1 MTETSQVVYHA
12 QCPHCATVRKISH
25 AQLQAAKGLVQ
36 CRQCDQTYPARG
48 NLLKPDQVKLI
59 VDQPSIAPSATPM
72 PVTIT
77 PHPQVMD
84 HDALLPSD
92 TPVQADASASETS
105 VLDDIFERLA
115 ADANA
120 SAPVASSTSSA
131 APDIDTA
138 VEEAAPKKV
147 KSSGLFAKLL
157 SRKNQHQAEDV
168 DEADEADIIF
178 ESIDMEDGFKNN
190 KAQLHVDADVRP
202 QGVLM
207 EHINSAASD
216 EMVKK
221 YRENKLA
228 ANKRPVNDSDS
239 ATAAADALLATL
251 QGVGA
256 AASAELPTASPN
268 ASSKP
273 LNPLQNADDFVF
285 QMQEDFGLDEE
296 ADAKAE
302 VLSSKSHKPSS
313 HQSKLQ
319 SLLVREQADER
330 AQAQLTEADVIAPD
344 YDANK
349 EWFTQFFN
357 SLNQNQ
363 AMSILGNSDLQADNT
378 TVDENG
384 EPIAAAKRLHDGGSN
399 TVAMRLPEN
408 SMLVFTLEDDGTSHS
423 QLSFIDIQEHLPHK
437 APETTHTTIVQQSHH
452 NEHTIWTVACIV
464 AILVLIIQMFYYFLL
479 LTP

>member
-12 QCPHCATVRKISH
+12 QCPHCATIRKISH

-36 CRQCDQTYPARG
+36 CRQCDETYLARG
-48 NLLKPDQVKLI
+48 NLLKPDQLKLI
-59 VDQPSIAPSATPM
+59 VDQPSIVPSATPT

-77 PHPQVMD
+77 PPPQFAE
-84 HDALLPSD
+84 HSSD
-92 TPVQADASASETS
+92 TTAPTASETAA
-105 VLDDIFERLA
+105 LDDIFERLA
-115 ADANA
+115 AEANDDTRTPVNA
-120 SAPVASSTSSA
+120 ATESKLDSADDTVAEPA
-131 APDIDTA
+131 
-138 VEEAAPKKV
+138 KKV

-157 SRKNQHQAEDV
+157 SRKNQYQAPAEDN
-168 DEADEADIIF
+168 DIIF
-178 ESIDMEDGFKNN
+178 ESIDMEDGFLNN

-207 EHINSAASD
+207 EHISEADRD

-221 YRENKLA
+221 YRENKNA
-228 ANKRPVNDSDS
+228 AKKRPVNEAVAASG
-239 ATAAADALLATL
+239 AADALLATL
-251 QGVGA
+251 QGLDTAPSGNTTPA
-256 AASAELPTASPN
+256 AEKLTPSPDI
-268 ASSKP
+268 SH
-273 LNPLQNADDFVF
+273 ADDFVF
-285 QMQEDFGLDEE
+285 QIQEDANQFDDVS
-296 ADAKAE
+296 ADDMPVHEPAIKT
-302 VLSSKSHKPSS
+302 SS
-313 HQSKLQ
+313 HHSKLQ
-319 SLLVREQADER
+319 SLLVREQTEER
-330 AQAQLTEADVIAPD
+330 AHLTEADVIAPD
-344 YDANK
+344 YDASK

-363 AMSILGNSDLQADNT
+363 AMSILGNPDLQADAVT
-378 TVDENG
+378 LDENG
-384 EPIAAAKRLHDGGSN
+384 EPIPAAKRMHEGGSN

-437 APETTHTTIVQQSHH
+437 TPETTHTTIVQQSNH

>member
-12 QCPHCATVRKISH
+12 QCPHCATIRKISH

-36 CRQCDQTYPARG
+36 CRQCDETYLARG
-48 NLLKPDQVKLI
+48 NLLKPDQLKLI
-59 VDQPSIAPSATPM
+59 VDQPSIVPSATPT

-77 PHPQVMD
+77 PPPQFAD
-84 HDALLPSD
+84 HSSD
-92 TPVQADASASETS
+92 TTTPTASETAA
-105 VLDDIFERLA
+105 LDDIFERLA
-115 ADANA
+115 AEANDDTRTPVNTA
-120 SAPVASSTSSA
+120 TENKLDSA
-131 APDIDTA
+131 DDTA
-138 VEEAAPKKV
+138 AEPAKKV

-157 SRKNQHQAEDV
+157 SRKNQYQAPAEDN
-168 DEADEADIIF
+168 DIIF
-178 ESIDMEDGFKNN
+178 ESIDMEDGFLNN

-207 EHINSAASD
+207 EHISEADRD

-221 YRENKLA
+221 YRENKNA
-228 ANKRPVNDSDS
+228 AKKRPVNETVAASG
-239 ATAAADALLATL
+239 AADALLATL
-251 QGVGA
+251 QGLDTAPAGHTTPA
-256 AASAELPTASPN
+256 AEKPTPSPDI
-268 ASSKP
+268 SH
-273 LNPLQNADDFVF
+273 ADDFVF
-285 QMQEDFGLDEE
+285 QIQEDTNQFDDVS
-296 ADAKAE
+296 ADDMPAHEPAIKT
-302 VLSSKSHKPSS
+302 SS
-313 HQSKLQ
+313 HHSKLQ
-319 SLLVREQADER
+319 SLLVREQTEER
-330 AQAQLTEADVIAPD
+330 AHLTEADVIAPD
-344 YDANK
+344 YDASK

-363 AMSILGNSDLQADNT
+363 AMSILGNPDLQADAVT
-378 TVDENG
+378 LDENG
-384 EPIAAAKRLHDGGSN
+384 EPIAAAKRMHEGGSN

-437 APETTHTTIVQQSHH
+437 TPETTHTTIVQQSNH

>member
-12 QCPHCATVRKISH
+12 QCPHCATIRKISH

-36 CRQCDQTYPARG
+36 CRQCDETYLARG
-48 NLLKPDQVKLI
+48 NLLKPDQLKLI
-59 VDQPSIAPSATPM
+59 VDQPSIVPSATPT

-77 PHPQVMD
+77 PPPQFAD
-84 HDALLPSD
+84 HSSD
-92 TPVQADASASETS
+92 TTTPTASETAA
-105 VLDDIFERLA
+105 LDDIFERLA
-115 ADANA
+115 AEANDDTR
-120 SAPVASSTSSA
+120 APVNTATDNKLDSA
-131 APDIDTA
+131 DDTA
-138 VEEAAPKKV
+138 AEPAKKV

-157 SRKNQHQAEDV
+157 SRKNQYQAPAEDN
-168 DEADEADIIF
+168 DIIF
-178 ESIDMEDGFKNN
+178 ESIDMEDGFLNN

-207 EHINSAASD
+207 EHISEADRD

-221 YRENKLA
+221 YRENKNA
-228 ANKRPVNDSDS
+228 AKKRPVNEAVAASG
-239 ATAAADALLATL
+239 AADALLATL
-251 QGVGA
+251 QGLDTAPAGNTTPA
-256 AASAELPTASPN
+256 AEKPTPSPDI
-268 ASSKP
+268 SH
-273 LNPLQNADDFVF
+273 ADDFVF
-285 QMQEDFGLDEE
+285 QIQEDTNQFDDVS
-296 ADAKAE
+296 ADDMPAHEPAIKT
-302 VLSSKSHKPSS
+302 SS
-313 HQSKLQ
+313 HHSKLQ
-319 SLLVREQADER
+319 SLLVREQTEER
-330 AQAQLTEADVIAPD
+330 AHLTEADVIAPD
-344 YDANK
+344 YDASK

-363 AMSILGNSDLQADNT
+363 AMSILGNPDLQADAVT
-378 TVDENG
+378 LDENG
-384 EPIAAAKRLHDGGSN
+384 EPIAAAKRMHEGGSN

-437 APETTHTTIVQQSHH
+437 TPETTHTTIVQQSNH

>member
-12 QCPHCATVRKISH
+12 QCPHCATIRKISH

-36 CRQCDQTYPARG
+36 CRQCDETYLARG
-48 NLLKPDQVKLI
+48 NLLKPDQLKLI
-59 VDQPSIAPSATPM
+59 VDQPSIVPSATPT

-77 PHPQVMD
+77 PPPQFTD
-84 HDALLPSD
+84 HSSD
-92 TPVQADASASETS
+92 TTTPTASETAA
-105 VLDDIFERLA
+105 LDDIFERLA
-115 ADANA
+115 AEANDDTR
-120 SAPVASSTSSA
+120 APVNTATENKLDSA
-131 APDIDTA
+131 DDTA
-138 VEEAAPKKV
+138 AEPAKKV

-157 SRKNQHQAEDV
+157 SRKNQYQAPAEDN
-168 DEADEADIIF
+168 DIIF
-178 ESIDMEDGFKNN
+178 ESIDMEDGFLNN

-207 EHINSAASD
+207 EHISEADRD

-221 YRENKLA
+221 YRENKNA
-228 ANKRPVNDSDS
+228 AKKRPVNEAVAASG
-239 ATAAADALLATL
+239 AADALLATL
-251 QGVGA
+251 QGLDTTPAGHTTPA
-256 AASAELPTASPN
+256 AEKPTPSPDI
-268 ASSKP
+268 SH
-273 LNPLQNADDFVF
+273 ADDFVF
-285 QMQEDFGLDEE
+285 QIQEDANQFDDVS
-296 ADAKAE
+296 ADDMPAHEPAIKT
-302 VLSSKSHKPSS
+302 SS
-313 HQSKLQ
+313 HHSKLQ
-319 SLLVREQADER
+319 SLLVREQTEER
-330 AQAQLTEADVIAPD
+330 AHLTEADVIAPD
-344 YDANK
+344 YDASK

-363 AMSILGNSDLQADNT
+363 AMSILGNPDLQADAVT
-378 TVDENG
+378 LDENG
-384 EPIAAAKRLHDGGSN
+384 EPIAAAKRMHEGGSN

-437 APETTHTTIVQQSHH
+437 TPETTHTTIVQQSNH

>member
-12 QCPHCATVRKISH
+12 QCPHCATIRKISH

-36 CRQCDQTYPARG
+36 CRQCDETYLARG
-48 NLLKPDQVKLI
+48 NLLKPDQLKLI
-59 VDQPSIAPSATPM
+59 VDQPSIVPSATPT

-77 PHPQVMD
+77 PPPQFAD
-84 HDALLPSD
+84 HSSD
-92 TPVQADASASETS
+92 TTTPTASETAA
-105 VLDDIFERLA
+105 LDDIFERLA
-115 ADANA
+115 AEANDDTRTPVNTA
-120 SAPVASSTSSA
+120 TENKLDSADDSA
-131 APDIDTA
+131 AEPA
-138 VEEAAPKKV
+138 KKV

-157 SRKNQHQAEDV
+157 SRKNQYQAPAEDN
-168 DEADEADIIF
+168 DIIF
-178 ESIDMEDGFKNN
+178 ESIDMEDGFLNN

-207 EHINSAASD
+207 EHISEADRD

-221 YRENKLA
+221 YRENKNA
-228 ANKRPVNDSDS
+228 AKKRPVNEAVAASG
-239 ATAAADALLATL
+239 AADALLATL
-251 QGVGA
+251 QGLDTAPAGSTTPA
-256 AASAELPTASPN
+256 AEKPTPSPDI
-268 ASSKP
+268 SH
-273 LNPLQNADDFVF
+273 ADDFVF
-285 QMQEDFGLDEE
+285 QIQEDANQFDDVS
-296 ADAKAE
+296 ADDMPAHEPAIKT
-302 VLSSKSHKPSS
+302 SS
-313 HQSKLQ
+313 HHSKLQ
-319 SLLVREQADER
+319 SLLVREQTEER
-330 AQAQLTEADVIAPD
+330 AHLTEADVIAPD
-344 YDANK
+344 YDASK

-363 AMSILGNSDLQADNT
+363 AMSILGNPDLQADAVT
-378 TVDENG
+378 LDENG
-384 EPIAAAKRLHDGGSN
+384 EPIAAAKRMHEGGSN

-437 APETTHTTIVQQSHH
+437 TPETTHTTIVQQSNH

>member
-12 QCPHCATVRKISH
+12 QCPHCATIRKISH

-36 CRQCDQTYPARG
+36 CRQCDETYLARG
-48 NLLKPDQVKLI
+48 NLLKPDQLKLI
-59 VDQPSIAPSATPM
+59 VDQPSIVPSATPT

-77 PHPQVMD
+77 PPPQFTD
-84 HDALLPSD
+84 HSSD
-92 TPVQADASASETS
+92 TTTPTASETAA
-105 VLDDIFERLA
+105 LDDIFERLA
-115 ADANA
+115 AEANDDTRTPVNTA
-120 SAPVASSTSSA
+120 TENKLDSA
-131 APDIDTA
+131 DDTA
-138 VEEAAPKKV
+138 AEPAKKV

-157 SRKNQHQAEDV
+157 SRKNQYQAPAEDN
-168 DEADEADIIF
+168 DIIF
-178 ESIDMEDGFKNN
+178 ESIDMEDGFLNN

-207 EHINSAASD
+207 EHISEADRD

-221 YRENKLA
+221 YRENKNA
-228 ANKRPVNDSDS
+228 AKKRPVNETVAASG
-239 ATAAADALLATL
+239 AADALLATL
-251 QGVGA
+251 QGLDTAPAGNTTPA
-256 AASAELPTASPN
+256 AEKPTPSPDI
-268 ASSKP
+268 SH
-273 LNPLQNADDFVF
+273 ADDFVF
-285 QMQEDFGLDEE
+285 QIQEDANQFDDVP
-296 ADAKAE
+296 ADDMPVHESAIKT
-302 VLSSKSHKPSS
+302 SS
-313 HQSKLQ
+313 HHSKLQ
-319 SLLVREQADER
+319 SLLVREQTEER
-330 AQAQLTEADVIAPD
+330 AHLTEADVIAPD
-344 YDANK
+344 YDASK

-363 AMSILGNSDLQADNT
+363 AMSILGNPDLQADAVT
-378 TVDENG
+378 LDENG
-384 EPIAAAKRLHDGGSN
+384 EPIPAAKRMHEGGSN

-437 APETTHTTIVQQSHH
+437 TPETTHTTIVQQSNH

>member
-12 QCPHCATVRKISH
+12 QCPHCATIRKISH

-36 CRQCDQTYPARG
+36 CRQCDETYLARG
-48 NLLKPDQVKLI
+48 NLLKPDQLKLI
-59 VDQPSIAPSATPM
+59 VDQPSIVPSATPT

-77 PHPQVMD
+77 PPPQFTD
-84 HDALLPSD
+84 HSSD
-92 TPVQADASASETS
+92 TTTPTASETAA
-105 VLDDIFERLA
+105 LDDIFERLA
-115 ADANA
+115 AEANDDARTPVNTA
-120 SAPVASSTSSA
+120 TENKLDSA
-131 APDIDTA
+131 DDTA
-138 VEEAAPKKV
+138 AEPAKKV

-157 SRKNQHQAEDV
+157 SRKNQYQAPAEDN
-168 DEADEADIIF
+168 DIIF
-178 ESIDMEDGFKNN
+178 ESIDMEDGFLNN

-207 EHINSAASD
+207 EHISEADRD

-221 YRENKLA
+221 YRENKNA
-228 ANKRPVNDSDS
+228 AKKRPVNEAVAASG
-239 ATAAADALLATL
+239 AADALLATL
-251 QGVGA
+251 QGLDTAPAGNTTPA
-256 AASAELPTASPN
+256 AEKPTPSPDI
-268 ASSKP
+268 SH
-273 LNPLQNADDFVF
+273 ADDFVF
-285 QMQEDFGLDEE
+285 QIQEDTNQFDDVS
-296 ADAKAE
+296 ADDMPAHEPAIKT
-302 VLSSKSHKPSS
+302 SS
-313 HQSKLQ
+313 HHSKLQ
-319 SLLVREQADER
+319 SLLVREQTEER
-330 AQAQLTEADVIAPD
+330 AHLTEADVIAPD
-344 YDANK
+344 YDASK

-363 AMSILGNSDLQADNT
+363 AMSILGNPDLQADAVT
-378 TVDENG
+378 LDENG
-384 EPIAAAKRLHDGGSN
+384 EPIAAAKRMHEGGSN

-437 APETTHTTIVQQSHH
+437 TPETTHTTIVQQSNH

>member
-12 QCPHCATVRKISH
+12 QCPHCATIRKISH

-36 CRQCDQTYPARG
+36 CRQCDETYLARG
-48 NLLKPDQVKLI
+48 NLLKPDQLKLI
-59 VDQPSIAPSATPM
+59 VDQPSIVPSATPT

-77 PHPQVMD
+77 PPPQFAD
-84 HDALLPSD
+84 HSSD
-92 TPVQADASASETS
+92 TTAPVASETAA
-105 VLDDIFERLA
+105 LDDIFERLA
-115 ADANA
+115 AEANDDARTPVNTA
-120 SAPVASSTSSA
+120 TENKLDSA
-131 APDIDTA
+131 DDTA
-138 VEEAAPKKV
+138 AEPAKKV

-157 SRKNQHQAEDV
+157 SRKNQYQAPA
-168 DEADEADIIF
+168 ADNDIIF
-178 ESIDMEDGFKNN
+178 ESIDMEDGFLNN

-207 EHINSAASD
+207 EHISEADRD

-221 YRENKLA
+221 YRENKNA
-228 ANKRPVNDSDS
+228 AKKRPVNETVAASG
-239 ATAAADALLATL
+239 AADALLATL
-251 QGVGA
+251 QGLDTAPADSTTPA
-256 AASAELPTASPN
+256 AEKPTPSPDI
-268 ASSKP
+268 SH
-273 LNPLQNADDFVF
+273 ADDFVF
-285 QMQEDFGLDEE
+285 QIQEDTNQFDDVS
-296 ADAKAE
+296 ADDMPVHEPAIKT
-302 VLSSKSHKPSS
+302 SS
-313 HQSKLQ
+313 HHSKLQ
-319 SLLVREQADER
+319 SLLVREQTEER
-330 AQAQLTEADVIAPD
+330 AHLTEADVIAPD
-344 YDANK
+344 YDASK

-363 AMSILGNSDLQADNT
+363 AMSILGNPDLQADAVT
-378 TVDENG
+378 LDENG
-384 EPIAAAKRLHDGGSN
+384 EPIPAAKRMHEGGSN

-437 APETTHTTIVQQSHH
+437 TPETTHTTIVQQSNH

>member
-12 QCPHCATVRKISH
+12 QCPHCATIRKISH

-36 CRQCDQTYPARG
+36 CRQCDETYLARG
-48 NLLKPDQVKLI
+48 NLLKPDQLKLI
-59 VDQPSIAPSATPM
+59 VDQPSIVPSATPT

-77 PHPQVMD
+77 PPPQFAD
-84 HDALLPSD
+84 HSSD
-92 TPVQADASASETS
+92 TTTPAASETAA
-105 VLDDIFERLA
+105 LDDIFERLA
-115 ADANA
+115 AEANDDTRTPVNTA
-120 SAPVASSTSSA
+120 TENKLDSADDSA
-131 APDIDTA
+131 AEPA
-138 VEEAAPKKV
+138 KKV

-157 SRKNQHQAEDV
+157 SRKNQYQAPAEDN
-168 DEADEADIIF
+168 DIIF
-178 ESIDMEDGFKNN
+178 ESIDMEDGFLNN

-207 EHINSAASD
+207 EHISEADRD

-221 YRENKLA
+221 YRENKNA
-228 ANKRPVNDSDS
+228 AKKRPVNE
-239 ATAAADALLATL
+239 AVTASGAADALLATL
-251 QGVGA
+251 QGLDTAPADSTTPA
-256 AASAELPTASPN
+256 AEKPTPSPDI
-268 ASSKP
+268 SH
-273 LNPLQNADDFVF
+273 ADDFVF
-285 QMQEDFGLDEE
+285 QIQEDANQFDDVS
-296 ADAKAE
+296 ADDMPAHEPAIKT
-302 VLSSKSHKPSS
+302 SS
-313 HQSKLQ
+313 HHSKLQ
-319 SLLVREQADER
+319 SLLVREQTEER
-330 AQAQLTEADVIAPD
+330 AHLTEADVIAPD
-344 YDANK
+344 YDASK

-363 AMSILGNSDLQADNT
+363 AMSILGNPDLQADAVT
-378 TVDENG
+378 LDENG
-384 EPIAAAKRLHDGGSN
+384 EPIAAAKRMHEGGSN

-437 APETTHTTIVQQSHH
+437 TPETTHTTIVQQSNH

>member
-12 QCPHCATVRKISH
+12 QCPHCATIRKISH

-36 CRQCDQTYPARG
+36 CRQCDETYLARG
-48 NLLKPDQVKLI
+48 NLLKPDQLKLI
-59 VDQPSIAPSATPM
+59 VDQPSIVPSATPT

-77 PHPQVMD
+77 PPPQFTD
-84 HDALLPSD
+84 HSSD
-92 TPVQADASASETS
+92 TTTPTASETAA
-105 VLDDIFERLA
+105 LDDIFERLA
-115 ADANA
+115 AEANDDTRTPVNTA
-120 SAPVASSTSSA
+120 TENKLDSADDSA
-131 APDIDTA
+131 AEPA
-138 VEEAAPKKV
+138 KKV

-157 SRKNQHQAEDV
+157 SRKNQYQAPAEDN
-168 DEADEADIIF
+168 DIIF
-178 ESIDMEDGFKNN
+178 ESIDMEDGFLNN

-207 EHINSAASD
+207 EHISEADRD

-221 YRENKLA
+221 YRENKNA
-228 ANKRPVNDSDS
+228 AKKRPVNEAVAASG
-239 ATAAADALLATL
+239 AADALLATL
-251 QGVGA
+251 QGLDTTPAGHTTPA
-256 AASAELPTASPN
+256 AEKPTPSPDI
-268 ASSKP
+268 SH
-273 LNPLQNADDFVF
+273 ADDFVF
-285 QMQEDFGLDEE
+285 QIQEDANQFDDVS
-296 ADAKAE
+296 ADDMPAHEPAIKT
-302 VLSSKSHKPSS
+302 SS
-313 HQSKLQ
+313 HHSKLQ
-319 SLLVREQADER
+319 SLLVREQTEER
-330 AQAQLTEADVIAPD
+330 AHLTEADVIAPD
-344 YDANK
+344 YDASK

-363 AMSILGNSDLQADNT
+363 AMSILGNPDLQADAVT
-378 TVDENG
+378 LDENG
-384 EPIAAAKRLHDGGSN
+384 EPIAAAKRMHEGGSN

-437 APETTHTTIVQQSHH
+437 TPETTHTTIVQQSNH

>member
-12 QCPHCATVRKISH
+12 QCPHCATIRKISH

-36 CRQCDQTYPARG
+36 CRQCDETYLARG
-48 NLLKPDQVKLI
+48 NLLKPDQLKLI
-59 VDQPSIAPSATPM
+59 VDQPSIVPSATPT

-77 PHPQVMD
+77 PPPQFTD
-84 HDALLPSD
+84 HSSD
-92 TPVQADASASETS
+92 TTTPTASETAA
-105 VLDDIFERLA
+105 LDDIFERLA
-115 ADANA
+115 AEANDDTR
-120 SAPVASSTSSA
+120 APVNTATDNKLDSA
-131 APDIDTA
+131 DDTA
-138 VEEAAPKKV
+138 AEPAKKV

-157 SRKNQHQAEDV
+157 SRKNQYQAPAEDN
-168 DEADEADIIF
+168 DIIF
-178 ESIDMEDGFKNN
+178 ESIDMEDGFLNN

-207 EHINSAASD
+207 EHISEADRD

-221 YRENKLA
+221 YRENKNA
-228 ANKRPVNDSDS
+228 AKKRPVNEAVAASG
-239 ATAAADALLATL
+239 AADALLATL
-251 QGVGA
+251 QGLDTAPAGHTTPA
-256 AASAELPTASPN
+256 AEKPTPSPDI
-268 ASSKP
+268 SH
-273 LNPLQNADDFVF
+273 ADDFVF
-285 QMQEDFGLDEE
+285 QIQEDANQFDDVS
-296 ADAKAE
+296 ADDMPAHEPAIKT
-302 VLSSKSHKPSS
+302 SS
-313 HQSKLQ
+313 HHSKLQ
-319 SLLVREQADER
+319 SLLVREQTEER
-330 AQAQLTEADVIAPD
+330 AHLTEADVIAPD
-344 YDANK
+344 YDASK

-363 AMSILGNSDLQADNT
+363 AMSILGNPDLQADAMT
-378 TVDENG
+378 LDENG
-384 EPIAAAKRLHDGGSN
+384 EPIAAAKRMHEGGSN

-437 APETTHTTIVQQSHH
+437 TPETTHTTIVQQSNH

>member
-12 QCPHCATVRKISH
+12 QCPHCATIRKISH

-36 CRQCDQTYPARG
+36 CRQCDETYLARG
-48 NLLKPDQVKLI
+48 NLLKPDQLKLI
-59 VDQPSIAPSATPM
+59 VDQPSIVPSATPT

-77 PHPQVMD
+77 PPPQFAD
-84 HDALLPSD
+84 HSSD
-92 TPVQADASASETS
+92 TTAPVASETAA
-105 VLDDIFERLA
+105 LDDIFERLA
-115 ADANA
+115 AEANDDTRTPVNTA
-120 SAPVASSTSSA
+120 TENKLDSA
-131 APDIDTA
+131 DDTA
-138 VEEAAPKKV
+138 AEPAKKV

-157 SRKNQHQAEDV
+157 SRKNQYQAPAEDN
-168 DEADEADIIF
+168 DIIF
-178 ESIDMEDGFKNN
+178 ESIDMEDGFLNN

-207 EHINSAASD
+207 EHISEADRD

-221 YRENKLA
+221 YRENKNA
-228 ANKRPVNDSDS
+228 AKKRPVNEAVAASG
-239 ATAAADALLATL
+239 AADALLATL
-251 QGVGA
+251 QGLDTAPAGNTTPA
-256 AASAELPTASPN
+256 TEKPTPSPN
-268 ASSKP
+268 ISH
-273 LNPLQNADDFVF
+273 ADDFVF
-285 QMQEDFGLDEE
+285 QIQEDANQLDDVP
-296 ADAKAE
+296 ADDMPVREPAIKT
-302 VLSSKSHKPSS
+302 SS
-313 HQSKLQ
+313 HHSKLQ
-319 SLLVREQADER
+319 SLLVREQTEER
-330 AQAQLTEADVIAPD
+330 AHLTEADVIAPD
-344 YDANK
+344 YDASK

-363 AMSILGNSDLQADNT
+363 AMSILGNPDLQADAVT
-378 TVDENG
+378 LDENG
-384 EPIAAAKRLHDGGSN
+384 EPIPAAKRMHEGGSN

-437 APETTHTTIVQQSHH
+437 TPETSHTTIVQQSNH

>member
-12 QCPHCATVRKISH
+12 QCPHCATIRKISH

-36 CRQCDQTYPARG
+36 CRQCDETYLARG
-48 NLLKPDQVKLI
+48 NLLKPDQLKLI
-59 VDQPSIAPSATPM
+59 VDQPSIVPSATPT

-77 PHPQVMD
+77 PPPQFAD
-84 HDALLPSD
+84 HSSD
-92 TPVQADASASETS
+92 TTTPTASETAA
-105 VLDDIFERLA
+105 LDDIFERLA
-115 ADANA
+115 AEANDDTRTPVNTA
-120 SAPVASSTSSA
+120 TENKLDSA
-131 APDIDTA
+131 DDTA
-138 VEEAAPKKV
+138 AEPAKKV

-157 SRKNQHQAEDV
+157 SRKNQYQAPAEDN
-168 DEADEADIIF
+168 DIIF
-178 ESIDMEDGFKNN
+178 ESIDMEDGFLNN

-207 EHINSAASD
+207 EHISEADRD

-221 YRENKLA
+221 YRENKNA
-228 ANKRPVNDSDS
+228 AKKRPVNEAVAASG
-239 ATAAADALLATL
+239 AADALLATL
-251 QGVGA
+251 QGLDTAPAGNTTPA
-256 AASAELPTASPN
+256 AEKPTPSPDI
-268 ASSKP
+268 SH
-273 LNPLQNADDFVF
+273 ADDFVF
-285 QMQEDFGLDEE
+285 QIQEDTNQFDDVS
-296 ADAKAE
+296 ADDMPAHEPAIKT
-302 VLSSKSHKPSS
+302 SS
-313 HQSKLQ
+313 HHSKLQ
-319 SLLVREQADER
+319 SLLVREQTEER
-330 AQAQLTEADVIAPD
+330 AHLTEADVIAPD
-344 YDANK
+344 YDASK

-363 AMSILGNSDLQADNT
+363 AMSILGNPDLQADAVT
-378 TVDENG
+378 LDENG
-384 EPIAAAKRLHDGGSN
+384 EPIAAAKRMHEGGSN

-437 APETTHTTIVQQSHH
+437 TPETTHTTIVQQSNH

>member
-12 QCPHCATVRKISH
+12 QCPHCATIRKISH

-36 CRQCDQTYPARG
+36 CRQCDETYLARG
-48 NLLKPDQVKLI
+48 NLLKPDQLKLI
-59 VDQPSIAPSATPM
+59 VDQPSIVPSATPT

-77 PHPQVMD
+77 PPPQFAD
-84 HDALLPSD
+84 HSSD
-92 TPVQADASASETS
+92 TTTPTASETAA
-105 VLDDIFERLA
+105 LDDIFERLA
-115 ADANA
+115 AEANDDTRTPVNTA
-120 SAPVASSTSSA
+120 TENKLDSADDSA
-131 APDIDTA
+131 AEPA
-138 VEEAAPKKV
+138 KKV

-157 SRKNQHQAEDV
+157 SRKNQYQAPAEDN
-168 DEADEADIIF
+168 DIIF
-178 ESIDMEDGFKNN
+178 ESIDMEDGFLNN

-207 EHINSAASD
+207 EHISEADRD

-221 YRENKLA
+221 YRENKNA
-228 ANKRPVNDSDS
+228 AKKRPVNEAV
-239 ATAAADALLATL
+239 ATSGAADALLATL
-251 QGVGA
+251 QGLDTAPAGNTTPA
-256 AASAELPTASPN
+256 AEKPTPSPDI
-268 ASSKP
+268 SH
-273 LNPLQNADDFVF
+273 ADDFVF
-285 QMQEDFGLDEE
+285 QIQEDTNQFDDVS
-296 ADAKAE
+296 ADDMPAHEPAIKT
-302 VLSSKSHKPSS
+302 SS
-313 HQSKLQ
+313 HHSKLQ
-319 SLLVREQADER
+319 SLLVREQTEER
-330 AQAQLTEADVIAPD
+330 AHLTEADVIAPD
-344 YDANK
+344 YDASK

-363 AMSILGNSDLQADNT
+363 AMSILGNPDLQADAVT
-378 TVDENG
+378 LDENG
-384 EPIAAAKRLHDGGSN
+384 EPIPAAKRMHEGGSN

-437 APETTHTTIVQQSHH
+437 TPETTHTTIVQQSNH

>member
-12 QCPHCATVRKISH
+12 QCPHCATIRKISH

-36 CRQCDQTYPARG
+36 CRQCDETYLARG
-48 NLLKPDQVKLI
+48 NLLKPDQLKLI
-59 VDQPSIAPSATPM
+59 VDQPSIVPSATPT

-77 PHPQVMD
+77 PPPQFAD
-84 HDALLPSD
+84 HSSD
-92 TPVQADASASETS
+92 TTTPTASETAA
-105 VLDDIFERLA
+105 LDDIFERLA
-115 ADANA
+115 AEANDDTRTPVNTA
-120 SAPVASSTSSA
+120 TENKLDSA
-131 APDIDTA
+131 DDTA
-138 VEEAAPKKV
+138 AEPAKKV

-157 SRKNQHQAEDV
+157 SRKNQYQAPAEDN
-168 DEADEADIIF
+168 DIIF
-178 ESIDMEDGFKNN
+178 ESIDMEDGFLNN

-207 EHINSAASD
+207 EHISEADRD

-221 YRENKLA
+221 YRENKNA
-228 ANKRPVNDSDS
+228 AKKRPVNEAVAASG
-239 ATAAADALLATL
+239 AADALLATL
-251 QGVGA
+251 QGLDTAPAGNTTPA
-256 AASAELPTASPN
+256 AEKPTPSPDI
-268 ASSKP
+268 SH
-273 LNPLQNADDFVF
+273 ADDFVF
-285 QMQEDFGLDEE
+285 QIQEDANQFDGVP
-296 ADAKAE
+296 ADDMPVHESAIKT
-302 VLSSKSHKPSS
+302 SS
-313 HQSKLQ
+313 HHSKLQ
-319 SLLVREQADER
+319 SLLVREQTEER
-330 AQAQLTEADVIAPD
+330 AHLTEADVIAPD
-344 YDANK
+344 YDASK

-363 AMSILGNSDLQADNT
+363 AMSILGNPDLQADAVT
-378 TVDENG
+378 LDENG
-384 EPIAAAKRLHDGGSN
+384 EPIAAAKRMHEGGSN

-437 APETTHTTIVQQSHH
+437 TPETTHTTIVQQSNH

>member
-12 QCPHCATVRKISH
+12 QCPHCATIRKISH

-36 CRQCDQTYPARG
+36 CRQCDETYLARG
-48 NLLKPDQVKLI
+48 NLLKPDQLKLI
-59 VDQPSIAPSATPM
+59 VDQPSIVPSATPT

-77 PHPQVMD
+77 PPPQLAE
-84 HDALLPSD
+84 HSSD
-92 TPVQADASASETS
+92 TTAPTASETAA
-105 VLDDIFERLA
+105 LDDIFERLA
-115 ADANA
+115 AEANDDTR
-120 SAPVASSTSSA
+120 APVNTATDNKLDSA
-131 APDIDTA
+131 DDTA
-138 VEEAAPKKV
+138 AEPAKKV

-157 SRKNQHQAEDV
+157 SRKNQYQAPAEDN
-168 DEADEADIIF
+168 DIIF
-178 ESIDMEDGFKNN
+178 ESIDMEDGFLNN

-207 EHINSAASD
+207 EHISEADRD

-221 YRENKLA
+221 YRENKNA
-228 ANKRPVNDSDS
+228 AKKRPVNEAVAASG
-239 ATAAADALLATL
+239 AADALLATL
-251 QGVGA
+251 QGLDTAPAGNTTPA
-256 AASAELPTASPN
+256 AEKPTPSPDI
-268 ASSKP
+268 SH
-273 LNPLQNADDFVF
+273 ADDFVF
-285 QMQEDFGLDEE
+285 QIQEDANQFDDVS
-296 ADAKAE
+296 ADDMPAHEPAIKT
-302 VLSSKSHKPSS
+302 SS
-313 HQSKLQ
+313 HHSKLQ
-319 SLLVREQADER
+319 SLLVREQTEER
-330 AQAQLTEADVIAPD
+330 AHLTEADVIAPD
-344 YDANK
+344 YDASK

-363 AMSILGNSDLQADNT
+363 AMSILGNPDLQADAVT
-378 TVDENG
+378 LDENG
-384 EPIAAAKRLHDGGSN
+384 EPIAAAKRMHEGGSN

-437 APETTHTTIVQQSHH
+437 TPETTHTTIVQQSNH

>member
-12 QCPHCATVRKISH
+12 QCPHCATIRKISH

-36 CRQCDQTYPARG
+36 CRQCDETYLARG
-48 NLLKPDQVKLI
+48 NLLKPDQLKLI
-59 VDQPSIAPSATPM
+59 VDQPSIVPSATPT

-77 PHPQVMD
+77 PPPQFID
-84 HDALLPSD
+84 HSSD
-92 TPVQADASASETS
+92 TTTPTASETAA
-105 VLDDIFERLA
+105 LDDIFERLA
-115 ADANA
+115 AEANDDTR
-120 SAPVASSTSSA
+120 APVNTATENKLDSA
-131 APDIDTA
+131 DDTA
-138 VEEAAPKKV
+138 AEPAKKV

-157 SRKNQHQAEDV
+157 SRKNQYQAPAEDN
-168 DEADEADIIF
+168 DIIF
-178 ESIDMEDGFKNN
+178 ESIDMEDGFLNN

-207 EHINSAASD
+207 EHISEADRD

-221 YRENKLA
+221 YRENKNA
-228 ANKRPVNDSDS
+228 AKKRPVNEAVAASG
-239 ATAAADALLATL
+239 AADALLATL
-251 QGVGA
+251 QGLDTTPAGHTTPA
-256 AASAELPTASPN
+256 AEKPTPSPDI
-268 ASSKP
+268 SH
-273 LNPLQNADDFVF
+273 ADDFVF
-285 QMQEDFGLDEE
+285 QIQEDTNQFDDVS
-296 ADAKAE
+296 ADDMPAHEPAIKT
-302 VLSSKSHKPSS
+302 SS
-313 HQSKLQ
+313 HHSKLQ
-319 SLLVREQADER
+319 SLLVREQTEER
-330 AQAQLTEADVIAPD
+330 AHLTEADVIAPD
-344 YDANK
+344 YDASK

-363 AMSILGNSDLQADNT
+363 AMSILGNPDLQADAVT
-378 TVDENG
+378 LDENG
-384 EPIAAAKRLHDGGSN
+384 EPIAAAKRMHEGGSN

-437 APETTHTTIVQQSHH
+437 TPETTHTTIVQQSNH

>member
-12 QCPHCATVRKISH
+12 QCPHCATIRKISH

-36 CRQCDQTYPARG
+36 CRQCDETYLARG
-48 NLLKPDQVKLI
+48 NLLKPDQLKLI
-59 VDQPSIAPSATPM
+59 VDQPSIVPSATPT

-77 PHPQVMD
+77 PPPQFTD
-84 HDALLPSD
+84 HSSD
-92 TPVQADASASETS
+92 TTTPTASETAA
-105 VLDDIFERLA
+105 LDDIFERLA
-115 ADANA
+115 AEANDDTR
-120 SAPVASSTSSA
+120 APVNTATENKLDSA
-131 APDIDTA
+131 DDTA
-138 VEEAAPKKV
+138 AEPAKKV

-157 SRKNQHQAEDV
+157 SRKNQYQAPAEDN
-168 DEADEADIIF
+168 DIIF
-178 ESIDMEDGFKNN
+178 ESIDMEDGFLNN

-207 EHINSAASD
+207 EHISEADRD

-221 YRENKLA
+221 YRENKNA
-228 ANKRPVNDSDS
+228 AKKRPVNEAVAASG
-239 ATAAADALLATL
+239 AADALLATL
-251 QGVGA
+251 QGLDTAPAGSTTPA
-256 AASAELPTASPN
+256 AEKPTPSPDI
-268 ASSKP
+268 SH
-273 LNPLQNADDFVF
+273 ADDFVF
-285 QMQEDFGLDEE
+285 QIQEDANQFDDVS
-296 ADAKAE
+296 ADDMPAHEPAIKT
-302 VLSSKSHKPSS
+302 SS
-313 HQSKLQ
+313 HHSKLQ
-319 SLLVREQADER
+319 SLLVREQTEER
-330 AQAQLTEADVIAPD
+330 AHLTEADVIAPD
-344 YDANK
+344 YDASK

-363 AMSILGNSDLQADNT
+363 AMSILGNPDLQADAVT
-378 TVDENG
+378 LDENG
-384 EPIAAAKRLHDGGSN
+384 EPIAAAKRMHEGGSN

-437 APETTHTTIVQQSHH
+437 TPETTHTTIVQQSNH

>member
-12 QCPHCATVRKISH
+12 QCPHCATIRKISH

-36 CRQCDQTYPARG
+36 CRQCDETYLARG
-48 NLLKPDQVKLI
+48 NLLKPDQLKLI
-59 VDQPSIAPSATPM
+59 VDQPSIVPSATPT

-77 PHPQVMD
+77 PPPQFAD
-84 HDALLPSD
+84 HSSD
-92 TPVQADASASETS
+92 TTTPTASETAA
-105 VLDDIFERLA
+105 LDDIFERLA
-115 ADANA
+115 AEANDDTRTPVNTA
-120 SAPVASSTSSA
+120 TENKLDSADDTVA
-131 APDIDTA
+131 APA
-138 VEEAAPKKV
+138 KKV

-157 SRKNQHQAEDV
+157 SRKNQYQAPAEDN
-168 DEADEADIIF
+168 DIIF
-178 ESIDMEDGFKNN
+178 ESIDMEDGFLNN

-207 EHINSAASD
+207 EHISEADRD

-221 YRENKLA
+221 YRENKNA
-228 ANKRPVNDSDS
+228 AKKRPVNETVAASG
-239 ATAAADALLATL
+239 AADALLATL
-251 QGVGA
+251 QGLDTAPAGNTTPA
-256 AASAELPTASPN
+256 AEKPTPSPDI
-268 ASSKP
+268 SH
-273 LNPLQNADDFVF
+273 ADDFVF
-285 QMQEDFGLDEE
+285 QIQEDTNQFDDVS
-296 ADAKAE
+296 ADDMPAHEPAIKT
-302 VLSSKSHKPSS
+302 SS
-313 HQSKLQ
+313 HHSKLQ
-319 SLLVREQADER
+319 SLLVREQTEER
-330 AQAQLTEADVIAPD
+330 AHLTEADVIAPD
-344 YDANK
+344 YDASK

-363 AMSILGNSDLQADNT
+363 AMSILGNPDLQADAVT
-378 TVDENG
+378 LDENG
-384 EPIAAAKRLHDGGSN
+384 EPIPAAKRMHEGGSN

-437 APETTHTTIVQQSHH
+437 TPETTHTTIVQQSNH

>member
-12 QCPHCATVRKISH
+12 QCPHCATIRKISH

-36 CRQCDQTYPARG
+36 CRQCDETYLARG
-48 NLLKPDQVKLI
+48 NLLKPDQLKLI
-59 VDQPSIAPSATPM
+59 VDQPSIVPSATPT

-77 PHPQVMD
+77 PPPQFTD
-84 HDALLPSD
+84 YSSD
-92 TPVQADASASETS
+92 TTTPTASETAA
-105 VLDDIFERLA
+105 LDDIFERLA
-115 ADANA
+115 AEANDDTRTPVNTA
-120 SAPVASSTSSA
+120 TENKLDSA
-131 APDIDTA
+131 DDTA
-138 VEEAAPKKV
+138 AEPAKKV

-157 SRKNQHQAEDV
+157 SRKNQYQAPAEDN
-168 DEADEADIIF
+168 DIIF
-178 ESIDMEDGFKNN
+178 ESIDMEDGFLNN

-207 EHINSAASD
+207 EHISEADRD

-221 YRENKLA
+221 YRENKNA
-228 ANKRPVNDSDS
+228 AKKRPVNETVAASG
-239 ATAAADALLATL
+239 AADALLATL
-251 QGVGA
+251 QGLDTAPAGHTTPA
-256 AASAELPTASPN
+256 AEKPTPSPDI
-268 ASSKP
+268 SH
-273 LNPLQNADDFVF
+273 ADDFVF
-285 QMQEDFGLDEE
+285 QIQEDTNQFDDVS
-296 ADAKAE
+296 ADDMPAHEPAIKT
-302 VLSSKSHKPSS
+302 SS
-313 HQSKLQ
+313 HHSKLQ
-319 SLLVREQADER
+319 SLLVREQTEER
-330 AQAQLTEADVIAPD
+330 AHLTEADVIAPD
-344 YDANK
+344 YDASK

-363 AMSILGNSDLQADNT
+363 AMSILGNPDLQADAVT
-378 TVDENG
+378 LDENG
-384 EPIAAAKRLHDGGSN
+384 EPIAAAKRMHEGGSN

-437 APETTHTTIVQQSHH
+437 TPETTHTTIVQQSNH

>member
-12 QCPHCATVRKISH
+12 QCPHCATIRKISH

-36 CRQCDQTYPARG
+36 CRQCDETYLARG
-48 NLLKPDQVKLI
+48 NLLKPDQLKLI
-59 VDQPSIAPSATPM
+59 VDQPSIVPSATPT

-77 PHPQVMD
+77 PPPQFAD
-84 HDALLPSD
+84 HSSD
-92 TPVQADASASETS
+92 TTTPTASETAA
-105 VLDDIFERLA
+105 LDDIFERLA
-115 ADANA
+115 AEANDDTRTPVNTA
-120 SAPVASSTSSA
+120 TENKLDSADDSA
-131 APDIDTA
+131 AEPA
-138 VEEAAPKKV
+138 KKV

-157 SRKNQHQAEDV
+157 SRKNQYQAPAEDN
-168 DEADEADIIF
+168 DIIF
-178 ESIDMEDGFKNN
+178 ESIDMEDGFLNN

-207 EHINSAASD
+207 EHISEADRD

-221 YRENKLA
+221 YRENKNA
-228 ANKRPVNDSDS
+228 AKKRPVNEAVAASG
-239 ATAAADALLATL
+239 AADALLATL
-251 QGVGA
+251 QGLDTAPAGSTTPA
-256 AASAELPTASPN
+256 AEKPTPSPDI
-268 ASSKP
+268 SH
-273 LNPLQNADDFVF
+273 ADDFVF
-285 QMQEDFGLDEE
+285 QIQEDTNQFDDVS
-296 ADAKAE
+296 ADDMPAHEPAIKT
-302 VLSSKSHKPSS
+302 SS
-313 HQSKLQ
+313 HHSKLQ
-319 SLLVREQADER
+319 SLLVREQTEER
-330 AQAQLTEADVIAPD
+330 AHLTEADVIAPD
-344 YDANK
+344 YDASK

-363 AMSILGNSDLQADNT
+363 AMSILGNPDLQADAVT
-378 TVDENG
+378 LDENG
-384 EPIAAAKRLHDGGSN
+384 EPIAAAKRMHEGGSN

-437 APETTHTTIVQQSHH
+437 TPETTHTTIVQQSNH

>member
-12 QCPHCATVRKISH
+12 QCPHCATIRKISH

-36 CRQCDQTYPARG
+36 CRQCDETYLARG
-48 NLLKPDQVKLI
+48 NLLKPDQLKLI
-59 VDQPSIAPSATPM
+59 VDQPSIVPSATPT

-77 PHPQVMD
+77 PPPQFAD
-84 HDALLPSD
+84 HSSD
-92 TPVQADASASETS
+92 TTTPTASETAA
-105 VLDDIFERLA
+105 LDDIFERLA
-115 ADANA
+115 AEANDDTRTQVNA
-120 SAPVASSTSSA
+120 ATENKLDSA
-131 APDIDTA
+131 DDTA
-138 VEEAAPKKV
+138 AEPAKKV

-157 SRKNQHQAEDV
+157 SRKNQYQAPAEDN
-168 DEADEADIIF
+168 DIIF
-178 ESIDMEDGFKNN
+178 ESIDMEDGFLNN

-207 EHINSAASD
+207 EHISEADRD

-221 YRENKLA
+221 YRENKNA
-228 ANKRPVNDSDS
+228 AKKRPVNEAVAASG
-239 ATAAADALLATL
+239 AADALLATL
-251 QGVGA
+251 QGLDTAPAGNTTPA
-256 AASAELPTASPN
+256 AEKPTPSPDI
-268 ASSKP
+268 SH
-273 LNPLQNADDFVF
+273 ADDFVF
-285 QMQEDFGLDEE
+285 QIQEDANQFDDVS
-296 ADAKAE
+296 ADDMPAHEPAIKT
-302 VLSSKSHKPSS
+302 SS
-313 HQSKLQ
+313 HHSKLQ
-319 SLLVREQADER
+319 SLLVREQTEER
-330 AQAQLTEADVIAPD
+330 AHLTEADVIAPD
-344 YDANK
+344 YDASK

-363 AMSILGNSDLQADNT
+363 AMSILGNPDLQADAVT
-378 TVDENG
+378 LDENG
-384 EPIAAAKRLHDGGSN
+384 EPIAAAKRMHEGGSN

-437 APETTHTTIVQQSHH
+437 TPETTHTTIVQQSNH

>member
-12 QCPHCATVRKISH
+12 QCPHCATIRKISH

-36 CRQCDQTYPARG
+36 CRQCDETYLARG
-48 NLLKPDQVKLI
+48 NLLKPDQLKLI
-59 VDQPSIAPSATPM
+59 VDQPSIVPSATPT

-77 PHPQVMD
+77 PPPQFAD
-84 HDALLPSD
+84 HSSD
-92 TPVQADASASETS
+92 TTTPTASETAA
-105 VLDDIFERLA
+105 LDDIFERLA
-115 ADANA
+115 AEANDDTRTPVNTA
-120 SAPVASSTSSA
+120 TENKLDSA
-131 APDIDTA
+131 DDTA
-138 VEEAAPKKV
+138 AEPAKKV

-157 SRKNQHQAEDV
+157 SRKNQYQAPAEDN
-168 DEADEADIIF
+168 DIIF
-178 ESIDMEDGFKNN
+178 ESIDMEDGFLNN

-207 EHINSAASD
+207 EHISEADRD

-221 YRENKLA
+221 YRENKNA
-228 ANKRPVNDSDS
+228 AKKRPVNEAVAASG
-239 ATAAADALLATL
+239 AADALLATL
-251 QGVGA
+251 QGLDTTPAGHTTPA
-256 AASAELPTASPN
+256 AEKPTPSPDI
-268 ASSKP
+268 SH
-273 LNPLQNADDFVF
+273 ADDFVF
-285 QMQEDFGLDEE
+285 QIQEDANQFDDVS
-296 ADAKAE
+296 ADDMPAHEPAIKT
-302 VLSSKSHKPSS
+302 SS
-313 HQSKLQ
+313 HHSKLQ
-319 SLLVREQADER
+319 SLLVREQTEER
-330 AQAQLTEADVIAPD
+330 AHLTEADVIAPD
-344 YDANK
+344 YDASK

-363 AMSILGNSDLQADNT
+363 AMSILGNPDLQADAVT
-378 TVDENG
+378 LDENG
-384 EPIAAAKRLHDGGSN
+384 EPIAAAKRMHEGGSN

-437 APETTHTTIVQQSHH
+437 TPETTHTTIVQQSNH

>member
-12 QCPHCATVRKISH
+12 QCPHCATIRKISH

-36 CRQCDQTYPARG
+36 CRQCDETYLARG
-48 NLLKPDQVKLI
+48 NLLKPDQLKLI
-59 VDQPSIAPSATPM
+59 VDQPSIVPSATPT

-77 PHPQVMD
+77 PPPQFAD
-84 HDALLPSD
+84 HSSD
-92 TPVQADASASETS
+92 TTTPTASETAA
-105 VLDDIFERLA
+105 LDDIFERLA
-115 ADANA
+115 AEANDDTRTPVNTA
-120 SAPVASSTSSA
+120 TVNKLDSADDSA
-131 APDIDTA
+131 AEPA
-138 VEEAAPKKV
+138 KKV

-157 SRKNQHQAEDV
+157 SRKNQYQAPAEDN
-168 DEADEADIIF
+168 DIIF
-178 ESIDMEDGFKNN
+178 ESIDMEDGFLNN

-207 EHINSAASD
+207 EHISEADRD

-221 YRENKLA
+221 YRENKNA
-228 ANKRPVNDSDS
+228 AKKRPVNETVAASG
-239 ATAAADALLATL
+239 AADALLATL
-251 QGVGA
+251 QGLDTAPAGHTTPA
-256 AASAELPTASPN
+256 AEKPTPSPDI
-268 ASSKP
+268 SH
-273 LNPLQNADDFVF
+273 ADDFVF
-285 QMQEDFGLDEE
+285 QIQEDTNQFDDVS
-296 ADAKAE
+296 ADDMPAHEPAIKT
-302 VLSSKSHKPSS
+302 SS
-313 HQSKLQ
+313 HHSKLQ
-319 SLLVREQADER
+319 SLLVREQTEER
-330 AQAQLTEADVIAPD
+330 AHLTEADVIAPD
-344 YDANK
+344 YDASK

-363 AMSILGNSDLQADNT
+363 AMSILGNPDLQADAVT
-378 TVDENG
+378 LDENG
-384 EPIAAAKRLHDGGSN
+384 EPIAAAKRMHEGGSN

-437 APETTHTTIVQQSHH
+437 TPETTHTTIVQQSNH

>member
-12 QCPHCATVRKISH
+12 QCPHCATIRKISH

-36 CRQCDQTYPARG
+36 CRQCDETYLARG
-48 NLLKPDQVKLI
+48 NLLKPDQLKLI
-59 VDQPSIAPSATPM
+59 VDQPSIVPSATPT

-77 PHPQVMD
+77 PPPQFAD
-84 HDALLPSD
+84 HSSD
-92 TPVQADASASETS
+92 TTTPAASETAA
-105 VLDDIFERLA
+105 LDDIFERLA
-115 ADANA
+115 AEANDDTR
-120 SAPVASSTSSA
+120 APVNTATENKLDSA
-131 APDIDTA
+131 DDTA
-138 VEEAAPKKV
+138 AEPAKKV

-157 SRKNQHQAEDV
+157 SRKNQYQAPAEDN
-168 DEADEADIIF
+168 DIIF
-178 ESIDMEDGFKNN
+178 ESIDMEDGFLNN

-207 EHINSAASD
+207 EHISEADRD

-221 YRENKLA
+221 YRENKNA
-228 ANKRPVNDSDS
+228 AKKRPVNEAVAASG
-239 ATAAADALLATL
+239 AADALLATL
-251 QGVGA
+251 QGLDTAPAGNTTPA
-256 AASAELPTASPN
+256 AEKPTPSPDI
-268 ASSKP
+268 SH
-273 LNPLQNADDFVF
+273 ADDFVF
-285 QMQEDFGLDEE
+285 QIQEDANQFDDVS
-296 ADAKAE
+296 ADDMPAHEPAIKT
-302 VLSSKSHKPSS
+302 SS
-313 HQSKLQ
+313 HHSKLQ
-319 SLLVREQADER
+319 SLLVREQTEER
-330 AQAQLTEADVIAPD
+330 AHLTEADVIAPD
-344 YDANK
+344 YDASK

-363 AMSILGNSDLQADNT
+363 AMSILGNPDLQADAVT
-378 TVDENG
+378 LDENG
-384 EPIAAAKRLHDGGSN
+384 EPIAAAKRMHEGGSN

-437 APETTHTTIVQQSHH
+437 TPETTHTTIVQQSNH

>member
-12 QCPHCATVRKISH
+12 QCPHCATIRKISH

-36 CRQCDQTYPARG
+36 CRQCDETYLARG
-48 NLLKPDQVKLI
+48 NLLKPDQLKLI
-59 VDQPSIAPSATPM
+59 VDQPSIVPSATPT

-77 PHPQVMD
+77 PPPQFTD
-84 HDALLPSD
+84 YSSD
-92 TPVQADASASETS
+92 TTTPTASETAA
-105 VLDDIFERLA
+105 LDDIFERLA
-115 ADANA
+115 AEANDDTRTPVNTA
-120 SAPVASSTSSA
+120 TENKLDSADDSA
-131 APDIDTA
+131 AEPA
-138 VEEAAPKKV
+138 KKV

-157 SRKNQHQAEDV
+157 SRKNQYQAPAEDN
-168 DEADEADIIF
+168 DIIF
-178 ESIDMEDGFKNN
+178 ESIDMEDGFLNN

-207 EHINSAASD
+207 EHISEADRD

-221 YRENKLA
+221 YRENKNA
-228 ANKRPVNDSDS
+228 AKKRPVNEAVAASG
-239 ATAAADALLATL
+239 AADALLATL
-251 QGVGA
+251 QGLDTAPAGSTTPA
-256 AASAELPTASPN
+256 AEKPTPSPDI
-268 ASSKP
+268 SH
-273 LNPLQNADDFVF
+273 ADDFVF
-285 QMQEDFGLDEE
+285 QIQEDTNQFDDVS
-296 ADAKAE
+296 ADDMPAHEPAIKT
-302 VLSSKSHKPSS
+302 SS
-313 HQSKLQ
+313 HHSKLQ
-319 SLLVREQADER
+319 SLLVREQTEER
-330 AQAQLTEADVIAPD
+330 AHLTEADVIAPD
-344 YDANK
+344 YDASK

-363 AMSILGNSDLQADNT
+363 AMSILGNPDLQADAVT
-378 TVDENG
+378 LDENG
-384 EPIAAAKRLHDGGSN
+384 EPIAAAKRMHEGGSN

-437 APETTHTTIVQQSHH
+437 TPETTHTTIVQQSNH

>member
-12 QCPHCATVRKISH
+12 QCPHCATIRKISH

-36 CRQCDQTYPARG
+36 CRQCDETYLARG
-48 NLLKPDQVKLI
+48 NLLKPDQLKLI
-59 VDQPSIAPSATPM
+59 VDQPSIVPSATPT

-77 PHPQVMD
+77 PPPQFTD
-84 HDALLPSD
+84 YSSD
-92 TPVQADASASETS
+92 TTTPTASETAA
-105 VLDDIFERLA
+105 LDDIFERLA
-115 ADANA
+115 AEANDDTRTPVNTA
-120 SAPVASSTSSA
+120 TENKLDSADDSA
-131 APDIDTA
+131 AEPA
-138 VEEAAPKKV
+138 KKV

-157 SRKNQHQAEDV
+157 SRKNQYQAPAEDN
-168 DEADEADIIF
+168 DIIF
-178 ESIDMEDGFKNN
+178 ESIDMEDGFLNN

-207 EHINSAASD
+207 EHISEADRD

-221 YRENKLA
+221 YRENKNA
-228 ANKRPVNDSDS
+228 AKKRPVNEAVAASG
-239 ATAAADALLATL
+239 AADALLATL
-251 QGVGA
+251 QGLDTAPAGHTTPA
-256 AASAELPTASPN
+256 AEKPTPSPDI
-268 ASSKP
+268 SH
-273 LNPLQNADDFVF
+273 ADDFVF
-285 QMQEDFGLDEE
+285 QIQEDTNQFDDVS
-296 ADAKAE
+296 ADDMPAHEPAIKT
-302 VLSSKSHKPSS
+302 SS
-313 HQSKLQ
+313 HHSKLQ
-319 SLLVREQADER
+319 SLLVREQTEER
-330 AQAQLTEADVIAPD
+330 AHLTEADVIAPD
-344 YDANK
+344 YDASK

-363 AMSILGNSDLQADNT
+363 AMSILGNPDLQADAVT
-378 TVDENG
+378 LDENG
-384 EPIAAAKRLHDGGSN
+384 EPIAAAKRMHEGGSN

-437 APETTHTTIVQQSHH
+437 TPETTHTTIVQQSNH

>member
-12 QCPHCATVRKISH
+12 QCPHCATIRKISH

-36 CRQCDQTYPARG
+36 CRQCDETYLARG
-48 NLLKPDQVKLI
+48 NLLKPDQLKLI
-59 VDQPSIAPSATPM
+59 VDQPSIVPSATPT

-77 PHPQVMD
+77 PPPQFAD
-84 HDALLPSD
+84 HSSD
-92 TPVQADASASETS
+92 TTTPAASETAA
-105 VLDDIFERLA
+105 LDDIFERLA
-115 ADANA
+115 AEANDDTRTPVNTA
-120 SAPVASSTSSA
+120 TENKLDSA
-131 APDIDTA
+131 DDTA
-138 VEEAAPKKV
+138 AEPAKKV

-157 SRKNQHQAEDV
+157 SRKNQYQAPAEDN
-168 DEADEADIIF
+168 DIIF
-178 ESIDMEDGFKNN
+178 ESIDMEDGFLNN

-207 EHINSAASD
+207 EHISEADRD

-221 YRENKLA
+221 YRENKNA
-228 ANKRPVNDSDS
+228 AKKRPVNEAVAASG
-239 ATAAADALLATL
+239 AADALLATL
-251 QGVGA
+251 QGLDTAPAGHTTPA
-256 AASAELPTASPN
+256 AEKPTPSPDI
-268 ASSKP
+268 SH
-273 LNPLQNADDFVF
+273 ADDFVF
-285 QMQEDFGLDEE
+285 QIQEDTNQYDDVS
-296 ADAKAE
+296 ADDMPAHEPAIKT
-302 VLSSKSHKPSS
+302 SS
-313 HQSKLQ
+313 HHSKLQ
-319 SLLVREQADER
+319 SLLVREQTEER
-330 AQAQLTEADVIAPD
+330 AHLTEADVIAPD
-344 YDANK
+344 YDASK

-363 AMSILGNSDLQADNT
+363 AMSILGNPDLQADAVT
-378 TVDENG
+378 LDENG
-384 EPIAAAKRLHDGGSN
+384 EPIPAAKRMHEGGSN

-437 APETTHTTIVQQSHH
+437 TPETTHTTIVQQSNH

>member
-12 QCPHCATVRKISH
+12 QCPHCATIRKISH

-36 CRQCDQTYPARG
+36 CRQCDETYLARG
-48 NLLKPDQVKLI
+48 NLLKPDQLKLI
-59 VDQPSIAPSATPM
+59 VDQPSIVPSATPT

-77 PHPQVMD
+77 PPPQFAD
-84 HDALLPSD
+84 HSSD
-92 TPVQADASASETS
+92 TTTPTASETAA
-105 VLDDIFERLA
+105 LDDIFERLA
-115 ADANA
+115 AEANDDTRTPVNTA
-120 SAPVASSTSSA
+120 TENKLDSADDSA
-131 APDIDTA
+131 AEPA
-138 VEEAAPKKV
+138 KKV

-157 SRKNQHQAEDV
+157 SRKNQYQAPAEDN
-168 DEADEADIIF
+168 DIIF
-178 ESIDMEDGFKNN
+178 ESIDMEDGFLNN

-207 EHINSAASD
+207 EHISEADRD

-221 YRENKLA
+221 YRENKNA
-228 ANKRPVNDSDS
+228 AKKRPVNEAVAASG
-239 ATAAADALLATL
+239 AADALLATL
-251 QGVGA
+251 QGLDTAPAGNTTPA
-256 AASAELPTASPN
+256 AEKPTPSPDI
-268 ASSKP
+268 SH
-273 LNPLQNADDFVF
+273 ADDFVF
-285 QMQEDFGLDEE
+285 QIQEDTNQFDDVS
-296 ADAKAE
+296 ADDMPAHEPAIKT
-302 VLSSKSHKPSS
+302 SS
-313 HQSKLQ
+313 HHSKLQ
-319 SLLVREQADER
+319 SLLVREQTEER
-330 AQAQLTEADVIAPD
+330 AHLTEADVIAPD
-344 YDANK
+344 YDASK

-363 AMSILGNSDLQADNT
+363 AMSILGNPDLQADAVT
-378 TVDENG
+378 LDENG
-384 EPIAAAKRLHDGGSN
+384 EPIAAAKRMHEGGSN

-437 APETTHTTIVQQSHH
+437 TPETTHTTIVQQSNH

>member
-12 QCPHCATVRKISH
+12 QCPHCATIRKISH

-36 CRQCDQTYPARG
+36 CRQCDETYLARG
-48 NLLKPDQVKLI
+48 NLLKPDQLKLI
-59 VDQPSIAPSATPM
+59 VDQPSIVPSATPT

-77 PHPQVMD
+77 PPPQFAD
-84 HDALLPSD
+84 HSSD
-92 TPVQADASASETS
+92 TTTPTASETAA
-105 VLDDIFERLA
+105 LDDIFERLA
-115 ADANA
+115 AEANDDTRTPDNA
-120 SAPVASSTSSA
+120 ATENKLDSADDSA
-131 APDIDTA
+131 AEPA
-138 VEEAAPKKV
+138 KKV

-157 SRKNQHQAEDV
+157 SRKNQYQAPAEDN
-168 DEADEADIIF
+168 DIIF
-178 ESIDMEDGFKNN
+178 ESIDMEDGFLNN

-207 EHINSAASD
+207 EHISEADRD

-221 YRENKLA
+221 YRENKNA
-228 ANKRPVNDSDS
+228 AKKRPVNEAVAASG
-239 ATAAADALLATL
+239 AADALLATL
-251 QGVGA
+251 QGLDTAPAGSTTPA
-256 AASAELPTASPN
+256 AEKPTPSPDI
-268 ASSKP
+268 SH
-273 LNPLQNADDFVF
+273 ADDFVF
-285 QMQEDFGLDEE
+285 QIQEDANQFDDVS
-296 ADAKAE
+296 ADDMPAHEPAIKT
-302 VLSSKSHKPSS
+302 SS
-313 HQSKLQ
+313 HHSKLQ
-319 SLLVREQADER
+319 SLLVREQTEER
-330 AQAQLTEADVIAPD
+330 AHLTEADVIAPD
-344 YDANK
+344 YDASK

-363 AMSILGNSDLQADNT
+363 AMSILGNPDLQADAVT
-378 TVDENG
+378 LDENG
-384 EPIAAAKRLHDGGSN
+384 EPIAAAKRMHEGGSN

-437 APETTHTTIVQQSHH
+437 TPETTHTTIVQQSNH

>member
-12 QCPHCATVRKISH
+12 QCPHCATIRKISH

-36 CRQCDQTYPARG
+36 CRQCDETYLARG
-48 NLLKPDQVKLI
+48 NLLKPDQLKLI
-59 VDQPSIAPSATPM
+59 VDQPSIVPSATPT

-77 PHPQVMD
+77 PPPQFAD
-84 HDALLPSD
+84 HSSD
-92 TPVQADASASETS
+92 TTTPTASETAA
-105 VLDDIFERLA
+105 LDDIFERLA
-115 ADANA
+115 AEANDDTR
-120 SAPVASSTSSA
+120 APVNTATENKLDSA
-131 APDIDTA
+131 DDTA
-138 VEEAAPKKV
+138 AEPAKKV

-157 SRKNQHQAEDV
+157 SRKNQYQAPAEDN
-168 DEADEADIIF
+168 DIIF
-178 ESIDMEDGFKNN
+178 ESIDMEDGFLNN

-207 EHINSAASD
+207 EHISEADRD

-221 YRENKLA
+221 YRENKNA
-228 ANKRPVNDSDS
+228 AKKRPVNEAVAASG
-239 ATAAADALLATL
+239 AADALLATL
-251 QGVGA
+251 QGLDTTPAGHTTPA
-256 AASAELPTASPN
+256 AEKPTPSPDI
-268 ASSKP
+268 SH
-273 LNPLQNADDFVF
+273 ADDFVF
-285 QMQEDFGLDEE
+285 QIQEDTNQFDDVS
-296 ADAKAE
+296 ADDMPAHEPAIKT
-302 VLSSKSHKPSS
+302 SS
-313 HQSKLQ
+313 HHSKLQ
-319 SLLVREQADER
+319 SLLVREQTEER
-330 AQAQLTEADVIAPD
+330 AHLTEADVIAPD
-344 YDANK
+344 YDASK

-363 AMSILGNSDLQADNT
+363 AMSILGNPDLQADAVT
-378 TVDENG
+378 LDENG
-384 EPIAAAKRLHDGGSN
+384 EPIAAAKRMHEGGSN

-437 APETTHTTIVQQSHH
+437 TPETTHTTIVQQSNH

>member
-12 QCPHCATVRKISH
+12 QCPHCATIRKISH

-36 CRQCDQTYPARG
+36 CRQCDETYLARG
-48 NLLKPDQVKLI
+48 NLLKPDQLKLI
-59 VDQPSIAPSATPM
+59 VDQPSIVPSATPT

-77 PHPQVMD
+77 PPPQFAD
-84 HDALLPSD
+84 HSSD
-92 TPVQADASASETS
+92 TTTPTASETAA
-105 VLDDIFERLA
+105 LDDIFERLA
-115 ADANA
+115 AEANDDTRTPDNA
-120 SAPVASSTSSA
+120 ATENKLDSADDSA
-131 APDIDTA
+131 AEPA
-138 VEEAAPKKV
+138 KKV

-157 SRKNQHQAEDV
+157 SRKNQYQAPAEDN
-168 DEADEADIIF
+168 DIIF
-178 ESIDMEDGFKNN
+178 ESIDMEDGFLNN

-207 EHINSAASD
+207 EHISEADRD

-221 YRENKLA
+221 YRENKNA
-228 ANKRPVNDSDS
+228 AKKRPVNEAVAASG
-239 ATAAADALLATL
+239 AADALLATL
-251 QGVGA
+251 QGLDTAPAGNTTPA
-256 AASAELPTASPN
+256 AEKPTPSPDI
-268 ASSKP
+268 SH
-273 LNPLQNADDFVF
+273 ADDFVF
-285 QMQEDFGLDEE
+285 QIQEDANQFDDVS
-296 ADAKAE
+296 ADDMPAHEPAIKT
-302 VLSSKSHKPSS
+302 SS
-313 HQSKLQ
+313 HHSKLQ
-319 SLLVREQADER
+319 SLLVREQTEER
-330 AQAQLTEADVIAPD
+330 AHLTEADVIAPD
-344 YDANK
+344 YDASK

-363 AMSILGNSDLQADNT
+363 AMSILGNPDLQADAVT
-378 TVDENG
+378 LDENG
-384 EPIAAAKRLHDGGSN
+384 EPIAAAKRMHEGGSN

-437 APETTHTTIVQQSHH
+437 TPETTHTTIVQQSNH

>member
-12 QCPHCATVRKISH
+12 QCPHCATIRKISH

-36 CRQCDQTYPARG
+36 CRQCDETYLARG
-48 NLLKPDQVKLI
+48 NLLKPDQLKLI
-59 VDQPSIAPSATPM
+59 VDQPSIVPSATPT

-77 PHPQVMD
+77 PPPQFAD
-84 HDALLPSD
+84 HSSD
-92 TPVQADASASETS
+92 TTTPTASETAA
-105 VLDDIFERLA
+105 LDDIFERLA
-115 ADANA
+115 AEANDDTRTPDNA
-120 SAPVASSTSSA
+120 ATENKLDSADDSA
-131 APDIDTA
+131 AEPA
-138 VEEAAPKKV
+138 KKV

-157 SRKNQHQAEDV
+157 SRKNQYQAPAEDN
-168 DEADEADIIF
+168 DIIF
-178 ESIDMEDGFKNN
+178 ESIDMEDGFLNN

-207 EHINSAASD
+207 EHISEADRD

-221 YRENKLA
+221 YRENKNA
-228 ANKRPVNDSDS
+228 AKKRPVNEAVAASG
-239 ATAAADALLATL
+239 AADALLATL
-251 QGVGA
+251 QGLDTAPAGNTTPA
-256 AASAELPTASPN
+256 AEKPTPSPDI
-268 ASSKP
+268 SH
-273 LNPLQNADDFVF
+273 ADDFVF
-285 QMQEDFGLDEE
+285 QIQEDANQFDDVS
-296 ADAKAE
+296 ADDMPAHEPAIKT
-302 VLSSKSHKPSS
+302 SS
-313 HQSKLQ
+313 HHSKLQ
-319 SLLVREQADER
+319 SLLVREQTEER
-330 AQAQLTEADVIAPD
+330 AHLTEADVIAPD
-344 YDANK
+344 YDASK

-363 AMSILGNSDLQADNT
+363 AMSILGNPDLQADAMT
-378 TVDENG
+378 LDENG
-384 EPIAAAKRLHDGGSN
+384 EPIAAAKRMHEGGSN

-437 APETTHTTIVQQSHH
+437 TPETTHTTIVQQSNH

>member
-12 QCPHCATVRKISH
+12 QCPHCATIRKISH

-36 CRQCDQTYPARG
+36 CRQCDETYLARG
-48 NLLKPDQVKLI
+48 NLLKPDQLKLI
-59 VDQPSIAPSATPM
+59 VDQPSIVPSATPT

-77 PHPQVMD
+77 PPPQFAD
-84 HDALLPSD
+84 HSSD
-92 TPVQADASASETS
+92 TTAPVASETAA
-105 VLDDIFERLA
+105 LDDIFERLA
-115 ADANA
+115 AEANDDTRTPVNTA
-120 SAPVASSTSSA
+120 TENKLDSA
-131 APDIDTA
+131 DDTA
-138 VEEAAPKKV
+138 AEPAKKV

-157 SRKNQHQAEDV
+157 SRKNQYQAPAEDN
-168 DEADEADIIF
+168 DIIF
-178 ESIDMEDGFKNN
+178 ESIDMEDGFLNN

-207 EHINSAASD
+207 EHISEADRD

-221 YRENKLA
+221 YRENKNA
-228 ANKRPVNDSDS
+228 AKKRPVNEAV
-239 ATAAADALLATL
+239 ATSGAADALLATL
-251 QGVGA
+251 QGLDTAPAGSTTPA
-256 AASAELPTASPN
+256 AEKPTPSPDI
-268 ASSKP
+268 SH
-273 LNPLQNADDFVF
+273 ADDFVF
-285 QMQEDFGLDEE
+285 QIQEDTNQFDDVS
-296 ADAKAE
+296 ADDMPAHEPAIKT
-302 VLSSKSHKPSS
+302 SS
-313 HQSKLQ
+313 HHSKLQ
-319 SLLVREQADER
+319 SLLVREQTEER
-330 AQAQLTEADVIAPD
+330 AHLTEADVIAPD
-344 YDANK
+344 YDASK

-363 AMSILGNSDLQADNT
+363 AMSILGNPDLQADAVT
-378 TVDENG
+378 LDENG
-384 EPIAAAKRLHDGGSN
+384 EPIAAAKRMHEGGSN

-437 APETTHTTIVQQSHH
+437 TPETTHTTIVQQSNH

>member
-12 QCPHCATVRKISH
+12 QCPHCATIRKISH

-36 CRQCDQTYPARG
+36 CRQCDETYLARG
-48 NLLKPDQVKLI
+48 NLLKPDQLKLI
-59 VDQPSIAPSATPM
+59 VDQPSIVPSATPT

-77 PHPQVMD
+77 PPPQFAD
-84 HDALLPSD
+84 HSSD
-92 TPVQADASASETS
+92 TTTPTASETAA
-105 VLDDIFERLA
+105 LDDIFERLA
-115 ADANA
+115 AEANDDTRTPVNTA
-120 SAPVASSTSSA
+120 TENKLDSA
-131 APDIDTA
+131 DDTA
-138 VEEAAPKKV
+138 AEPAKKV

-157 SRKNQHQAEDV
+157 SRKNQYQAPAEDN
-168 DEADEADIIF
+168 DIIF
-178 ESIDMEDGFKNN
+178 ESIDMEDGFLNN

-207 EHINSAASD
+207 EHISEADRD

-221 YRENKLA
+221 YRENKNA
-228 ANKRPVNDSDS
+228 AKKRPVNEAVAASG
-239 ATAAADALLATL
+239 AADALLATL
-251 QGVGA
+251 QGLDTAPAGNTTPA
-256 AASAELPTASPN
+256 AEKPTPSPDI
-268 ASSKP
+268 SH
-273 LNPLQNADDFVF
+273 ADDFVF
-285 QMQEDFGLDEE
+285 QIQEDANQFDDVS
-296 ADAKAE
+296 ADDMPAHEPAIKT
-302 VLSSKSHKPSS
+302 SS
-313 HQSKLQ
+313 HHSKLQ
-319 SLLVREQADER
+319 SLLVREQTEER
-330 AQAQLTEADVIAPD
+330 AHLTEADVIAPD
-344 YDANK
+344 YDASK

-363 AMSILGNSDLQADNT
+363 AMSILGNPDLQADAVT
-378 TVDENG
+378 LDENG
-384 EPIAAAKRLHDGGSN
+384 EPIAAAKRMHEGGSN

-437 APETTHTTIVQQSHH
+437 TPETTHTTIVQQSNH

>member
-12 QCPHCATVRKISH
+12 QCPHCATIRKISH

-36 CRQCDQTYPARG
+36 CRQCDETYLARG
-48 NLLKPDQVKLI
+48 NLLKPDQLKLI
-59 VDQPSIAPSATPM
+59 VDQPSIVPSATPT

-77 PHPQVMD
+77 PPPQFAE
-84 HDALLPSD
+84 HSSD
-92 TPVQADASASETS
+92 TTTPTASETAA
-105 VLDDIFERLA
+105 LDDIFERLA
-115 ADANA
+115 AEANDDTRTPDNA
-120 SAPVASSTSSA
+120 ATENKLDSADDSA
-131 APDIDTA
+131 AEPA
-138 VEEAAPKKV
+138 KKV

-157 SRKNQHQAEDV
+157 SRKNQYQAPAEDN
-168 DEADEADIIF
+168 DIIF
-178 ESIDMEDGFKNN
+178 ESIDMEDGFLNN

-207 EHINSAASD
+207 EHISEADRD

-221 YRENKLA
+221 YRENKNA
-228 ANKRPVNDSDS
+228 AKKRPVNETVAASG
-239 ATAAADALLATL
+239 AADALLATL
-251 QGVGA
+251 QGLDTAPAGHTTPA
-256 AASAELPTASPN
+256 AEKPTPSPDI
-268 ASSKP
+268 SH
-273 LNPLQNADDFVF
+273 ADDFVF
-285 QMQEDFGLDEE
+285 QIQEDANQFDDVP
-296 ADAKAE
+296 ADDMPVHESAIKT
-302 VLSSKSHKPSS
+302 SS
-313 HQSKLQ
+313 HHSKLQ
-319 SLLVREQADER
+319 SLLVREQTEER
-330 AQAQLTEADVIAPD
+330 AHLTEADVIAPD
-344 YDANK
+344 YDASK

-363 AMSILGNSDLQADNT
+363 AMSILGNPDLQADAVT
-378 TVDENG
+378 LDENG
-384 EPIAAAKRLHDGGSN
+384 EPIPAAKRMHEGGSN

-437 APETTHTTIVQQSHH
+437 TPETTHTTIVQQSNH

>member
-12 QCPHCATVRKISH
+12 QCPHCATIRKISH

-36 CRQCDQTYPARG
+36 CRQCDETYLARG
-48 NLLKPDQVKLI
+48 NLLKPDQLKLI
-59 VDQPSIAPSATPM
+59 VDQPSIVPSATPT

-77 PHPQVMD
+77 PPPQFAE
-84 HDALLPSD
+84 HSSD
-92 TPVQADASASETS
+92 TTASTASETAA
-105 VLDDIFERLA
+105 LDDIFERLA
-115 ADANA
+115 AEANDDTRTPVNA
-120 SAPVASSTSSA
+120 ATESKLDSADDTVAEPA
-131 APDIDTA
+131 
-138 VEEAAPKKV
+138 KKV

-157 SRKNQHQAEDV
+157 SRKNQYQAPAEDN
-168 DEADEADIIF
+168 DIIF
-178 ESIDMEDGFKNN
+178 ESIDMEDGFLNN

-207 EHINSAASD
+207 EHISEADRD

-221 YRENKLA
+221 YRENKNA
-228 ANKRPVNDSDS
+228 AKKRPVNEAVAASG
-239 ATAAADALLATL
+239 AADALLATL
-251 QGVGA
+251 QGLDTAPAGNTTPA
-256 AASAELPTASPN
+256 AEKPTPSPDI
-268 ASSKP
+268 SH
-273 LNPLQNADDFVF
+273 ADDFVF
-285 QMQEDFGLDEE
+285 QIQEDTNQFDDVS
-296 ADAKAE
+296 ADDMPVHEPAIKT
-302 VLSSKSHKPSS
+302 SS
-313 HQSKLQ
+313 HHSKLQ
-319 SLLVREQADER
+319 SLLVREQTEER
-330 AQAQLTEADVIAPD
+330 AHLTEADVIAPD
-344 YDANK
+344 YDASK

-363 AMSILGNSDLQADNT
+363 AMSILGNPDLQADAVT
-378 TVDENG
+378 LDENG
-384 EPIAAAKRLHDGGSN
+384 EPIAAAKRMHEGGSN

-437 APETTHTTIVQQSHH
+437 TPETTHTTIVQQSNH

>member
-12 QCPHCATVRKISH
+12 QCPHCATIRKISH

-36 CRQCDQTYPARG
+36 CRQCDETYLARG
-48 NLLKPDQVKLI
+48 NLLKPDQLKLI
-59 VDQPSIAPSATPM
+59 VDQPSIVPSATPT

-77 PHPQVMD
+77 PPPQFAE
-84 HDALLPSD
+84 HSSD
-92 TPVQADASASETS
+92 TTTPTASETAA
-105 VLDDIFERLA
+105 LDDIFERLA
-115 ADANA
+115 AEANDDTRTPVNTA
-120 SAPVASSTSSA
+120 TENKLDSA
-131 APDIDTA
+131 DDTA
-138 VEEAAPKKV
+138 AEPAKKV

-157 SRKNQHQAEDV
+157 SRKNQYQAPAEDN
-168 DEADEADIIF
+168 DIIF
-178 ESIDMEDGFKNN
+178 ESIDMEDGFLNN

-207 EHINSAASD
+207 EHISEADRD

-221 YRENKLA
+221 YRENKNA
-228 ANKRPVNDSDS
+228 AKKRPVNEAVAASG
-239 ATAAADALLATL
+239 AADALLATL
-251 QGVGA
+251 QGLDTAPAGNTTPA
-256 AASAELPTASPN
+256 AEKPTPSPDI
-268 ASSKP
+268 SH
-273 LNPLQNADDFVF
+273 ADDFVF
-285 QMQEDFGLDEE
+285 QIQEDANQFDDVS
-296 ADAKAE
+296 ADDMPAHEPAIKT
-302 VLSSKSHKPSS
+302 SS
-313 HQSKLQ
+313 HHSKLQ
-319 SLLVREQADER
+319 SLLVREQTEER
-330 AQAQLTEADVIAPD
+330 AHLTEADVIAPD
-344 YDANK
+344 YDASK

-363 AMSILGNSDLQADNT
+363 AMSILGNPDLQADAVT
-378 TVDENG
+378 LDENG
-384 EPIAAAKRLHDGGSN
+384 EPIAAAKRMHEGGSN

-437 APETTHTTIVQQSHH
+437 TPETTHTTIVQQSNH